1 MEGCGQIALVKVK
14 YTLQSGKLLV
24 TGKMGTSSMV
34 QNRCEY
40 VKTI

>member
-14 YTLQSGKLLV
+14 LHIAEWKIV

-34 QNRCEY
+34 QNQCEY